1 MTGKQTSGAFTN
13 PMLTLA
19 GRCGSATITRQNDS
33 ASLRPA
39 AVAFYTNGF
48 KTFIELKAES
58 EHESVTMFGH
68 MLWDKHEPPTAGK
81 VVLIDKSGVPSKNW
95 FDEAAASL
103 RHIARVMSLA
113 TDVYIEPRVVH
124 EQRGDAD
131 VFSVDGT
138 VPSPQPHIAPFETVH
153 LDVVFKHA
161 VAMTKDDRKTFE
173 EFDLPIRWLIAPAH
187 YDEARHIGAM
197 TALEAILSNASLE
210 ETLLEKTPFEN
221 LRKKL
226 SKVIKE
232 EGLHP
237 DLVKLMC
244 RKLPDLNRPAL
255 RDKLEI
261 YLDKHDVPT
270 GDFPPEVFGSVIA
283 ARNQVVH
290 RGIGRDR
297 HADIGPFMYI
307 SRALVTRMIL
317 RAAKY
322 HGPLRWANGEGFKHV
337 SL

>member
-1 MTGKQTSGAFTN
+1 
-13 PMLTLA
+13 
-19 GRCGSATITRQNDS
+19 
-33 ASLRPA
+33 
-39 AVAFYTNGF
+39 
-48 KTFIELKAES
+48 
-58 EHESVTMFGH
+58 
-68 MLWDKHEPPTAGK
+68 
-81 VVLIDKSGVPSKNW
+81 
-95 FDEAAASL
+95 
-103 RHIARVMSLA
+103 
-113 TDVYIEPRVVH
+113 
-124 EQRGDAD
+124 
-131 VFSVDGT
+131 
-138 VPSPQPHIAPFETVH
+138 
-153 LDVVFKHA
+153 
-161 VAMTKDDRKTFE
+161 
-173 EFDLPIRWLIAPAH
+173 
-187 YDEARHIGAM
+187 M

-270 GDFPPEVFGSVIA
+270 EDFPLEVFGSVIA

-290 RGIGRDR
+290 RGIGRDG